1 MIVFEKL
8 EQLKKIITQ
17 LVVCWAIIVLN
28 TTISALNTIKHL
40 MLIQNQYN
48 KLIFLEIQVD
58 QQVQQFFSL
67 LKKQKKLF

>member
-28 TTISALNTIKHL
+28 TTISALNTNKHL
-40 MLIQNQYN
+40 MLIQNQYS

>member
-28 TTISALNTIKHL
+28 TTISALNTNKHL

>member
-8 EQLKKIITQ
+8 EQLKKMITQ

-28 TTISALNTIKHL
+28 TTISALNTNKHL